1 MIKVIVNGAKGNMGQ
16 ETVKALNVEES
27 LKLVAETDLGDDF
40 VRKIKETGADVVVDF
55 THPSCAVE
63 NTKAIILSGAR
74 PVIGTTG
81 FTEQDIIKLQEIAKE
96 KKMGGIIAPN
106 FALGAVLMMEFSKT
120 VAKYMPHVE
129 IIEIHHDKKADSPS
143 GTAIK
148 TAQLISEN
156 RKEIPLVNVKMEEKV
171 LGVRGGVKN
180 NIHIHSIRIPGVVAN
195 QEVIFGGLGQTLTIK
210 HETINRQ
217 AFMPGV
223 IMAVKKVVELN
234 ELVYGLEK
242 IL

>member
-1 MIKVIVNGAKGNMGQ
+1 MIKVIVNGAKGNMGK
-16 ETVKALNVEES
+16 EAVIAVNSDNE
-27 LKLVAETDLGDDF
+27 LKLVAETDIGDDLMK
-40 VRKIKETGADVVVDF
+40 KIKETGADVVVDF
-55 THPSCAVE
+55 THPSSAVE
-63 NTKAIILSGAR
+63 NAKAIIMSGAR

-81 FTEQDIIKLQEIAKE
+81 FTDGDIIELKKIAKE
-96 KKMGGIIAPN
+96 KNIGGLIAPN
-106 FALGAVLMMEFSKT
+106 FAIGAVLMMNFSKEA
-120 VAKYMPHVE
+120 AKYMPNVE

-156 RKEIPLVNVKMEEKV
+156 RGEASPVNIKTEEKV

-180 NIHIHSIRIPGVVAN
+180 EVHIHSIRIPGVVAN

-210 HETINRQ
+210 HDTINRQ

-223 IMAVKKVVELN
+223 IIAIKKVIEIN